1 MYANNAIST
10 IEYCGYHID
19 TNPTPDPIRDTVS
32 LFGKITANAIFG
44 KVEQQRE
51 IAGDTENVLHLK
63 GTITEQ

>member
-1 MYANNAIST
+1 MLYGNNEVSSV
-10 IEYCGYHID
+10 EYGGFHYSSFV
-19 TNPTPDPIRDTVS
+19 PDPIRNTVS

-51 IAGDTENVLHLK
+51 ISGDTENVLHLK